1 MASKKDKLTQKI
13 QEEVKKNI
21 STDKEVEFSDVV
33 KEIQTNQRQ
42 ENFLESDQ
50 KIHDTQYLIKN
61 KENMTK
67 KRDSIYN
74 VSADL
79 RLDDYVED
87 NQRKDYTPILKNI
100 LIFLLVLLLISG
112 IWKLAVYL
120 FAPRYFL
127 SISNTEIT
135 DENYKDFLD
144 NNVITLYPGQ
154 LLHIRFTYLEKKSD
168 YYTIQVLRMEG
179 NSLSEEAVLGR
190 RIPKTVNYIY
200 FAGQID
206 PGTYM
211 VKVLDRERKLI
222 LKRKIEIVNQ

>member
-50 KIHDTQYLIKN
+50 KIHDTQYSIKN

-79 RLDDYVED
+79 RLEDYVED

-100 LIFLLVLLLISG
+100 LIFL
-112 IWKLAVYL
+112 
-120 FAPRYFL
+120 
-127 SISNTEIT
+127 
-135 DENYKDFLD
+135 
-144 NNVITLYPGQ
+144 
-154 LLHIRFTYLEKKSD
+154 
-168 YYTIQVLRMEG
+168 
-179 NSLSEEAVLGR
+179 
-190 RIPKTVNYIY
+190 
-200 FAGQID
+200 
-206 PGTYM
+206 
-211 VKVLDRERKLI
+211 
-222 LKRKIEIVNQ
+222 

>member
-21 STDKEVEFSDVV
+21 SNNKEVEFSDVV

-50 KIHDTQYLIKN
+50 KIHDTQYSIKN

-79 RLDDYVED
+79 RLEDYVED

-100 LIFLLVLLLISG
+100 LIFLLVLLLIAG

-120 FAPRYFL
+120 FSPRYFL

-135 DENYKDFLD
+135 EENYKDFLD

-222 LKRKIEIVNQ
+222 LERKIEIVNQ